1 MRELIR
7 QISRILENLPPDAQE
22 RRMAREIVRDSD
34 SLLDTVQR
42 AGLKL
47 SSAETKFFKD
57 LPPAIDGAVRGAIHD
72 TLGRSRSGGLSF
84 DLAYRTMGT
93 GYSLTIST
101 GGSTGDVEVILQTPE
116 PARMSTRSASARSK
130 TAGRAARA
138 TARKKAPARK
148 RSR

>member
-7 QISRILENLPPDAQE
+7 KISRILENLPPDAQE

-47 SSAETKFFKD
+47 SPAETRFFKD

-93 GYSLTIST
+93 GYSLMIST
-101 GGSTGDVEVILQTPE
+101 GGSTGDVEVVLQTPE
-116 PARMSTRSASARSK
+116 PARMSTRSARSK
-130 TAGRAARA
+130 TAGGARPAARK
-138 TARKKAPARK
+138 RAPARK
-148 RSR
+148 RGR